1 MLIFPSWLR
10 SWQRDCRSLSLEQ
23 IQDMIH
29 KERGK
34 TKERGGKLELHGS
47 KIEVELESCAD
58 RIVYE
63 LSMQV
68 LSVFLEEVAELLP
81 GLIER
86 EDSF

>member
-1 MLIFPSWLR
+1 MWLPVLV
-10 SWQRDCRSLSLEQ
+10 LSCNV
-23 IQDMIH
+23 
-29 KERGK
+29 GCAK

-68 LSVFLEEVAELLP
+68 LRIFLEEVAELLP